1 MERFGSIKRENG
13 DRKLKRMEILPRN
26 PHIPIPIRMG
36 YFLLNF
42 VLFDFH
48 SIDFLN
54 PAIGF
59 FQRYKIGT
67 ERARNIKA
75 A

>member
-1 MERFGSIKRENG
+1 MARWRGSAQLKGKMDTEMEAK
-13 DRKLKRMEILPRN
+13 DRKLERMKISPKN
-26 PHIPIPIRMG
+26 PHISIPIRMG

-59 FQRYKIGT
+59 FSTI
-67 ERARNIKA
+67 
-75 A
+75 